1 MRERTCAI
9 IVIGNEILSGKVQDT
24 NAYFATRELRKLG
37 VTLKRIAI
45 VPDELDAIAEEVA
58 YCAERFE
65 FVLTSGGVGPTHDD
79 ITMEGVARAFKR
91 KLVIHPELERLIHQ
105 HFADRVNA
113 AGLKMAEVPDGAVLN
128 AAHDLRFP
136 TVQLENVYIL
146 PGIPQIFE
154 PKLLALAGYILP
166 GIPQIFEPK
175 LLALAGRF
183 ATDPYYMRVIY
194 TNAGEGVITEH
205 LNTCLKN
212 YPDLMLGSYPRVGDP
227 EYRVKLTLESKDHD
241 YLERAFSHLLEL
253 LPKEVVVKT
262 E

>member
-24 NAYFATRELRKLG
+24 NAYFAARELRKLG

-154 PKLLALAGYILP
+154 PKLLALAG
-166 GIPQIFEPK
+166 
-175 LLALAGRF
+175 RF
-183 ATDPYYMRVIY
+183 ATDPYFIRMIY
-194 TNAGEGVITEH
+194 TSAGEGSIAEH
-205 LNTCLKN
+205 LNECLVR
-212 YPDLMLGSYPRVGDP
+212 YPELLLGSYPRIGHS
-227 EYRVKLTLESKDHD
+227 EYRVKLTLESKNRE
-241 YLERAFSHLLEL
+241 YLESAFGYLLEL
-253 LPKEVVVKT
+253 LPRDVVVKT